1 MKNILVLLLVVITGN
16 VYSENTIVAI
26 VNNSPILT
34 NSLQNELLISDSN
47 EEKINILNIQ
57 IDIILQLEK
66 VDEFNLLPTE
76 EDINKVLIDI
86 AQSNNLSIDELLN
99 FNEIDSIKNE
109 ISEKLSIL
117 NLQRYI
123 TKDIEVP
130 IEKIQNECSN
140 KSLIKDQK
148 QIKIAQI
155 IISEIDSNAKDP
167 TQKNKLIKSF
177 LNKLSNHITK
187 GASFESF
194 AKLHSQHPS
203 YIDGGITD
211 WITINSPTLEMLD
224 LLEKNEVSEI
234 YWTDFGFTIAIKIDE
249 RFISSKLKECEE
261 QIIYKNAEKY
271 YLEWLKKIRE
281 EAYIEIYYDKLF

>member
-16 VYSENTIVAI
+16 VLSENTIIAI
-26 VNNSPILT
+26 VNNSPILI
-34 NSLQNELLISDSN
+34 NSLQNELLTTSSN
-47 EEKINILNIQ
+47 EKKIEVVNAQ
-57 IDIILQLEK
+57 IEIFLQLQK
-66 VDEFNLLPTE
+66 VNEFNLWPTE
-76 EDINKVLIDI
+76 ENINKVLIDI

-99 FNEIDSIKNE
+99 FEEINSIKTE
-109 ISEKLSIL
+109 ITEKLSIL
-117 NLQRYI
+117 NLQKYI

-130 IEKIQNECSN
+130 NQQIQKECSKKN
-140 KSLIKDQK
+140 LIKDQK

-155 IISEIDSNAKDP
+155 IISEIDLDGKNLS
-167 TQKNKLIKSF
+167 QKNKLIKSF

-187 GASFESF
+187 GASFEAF

-203 YIDGGITD
+203 YKDGGITD
-211 WITINSPTLEMLD
+211 WITVNNPTLEMLD
-224 LLEKNEVSEI
+224 LLKENEVSEI
-234 YWTDFGFTIAIKIDE
+234 YWTDFGFSIAIKIDE

-271 YLEWLKKIRE
+271 YLEWLKNIRK